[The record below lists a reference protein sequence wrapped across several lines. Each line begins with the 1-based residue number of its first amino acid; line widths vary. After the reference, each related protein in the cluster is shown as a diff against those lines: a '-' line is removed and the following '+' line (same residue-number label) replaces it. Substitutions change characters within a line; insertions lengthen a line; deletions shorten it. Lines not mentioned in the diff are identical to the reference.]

1 MAIIIAMADIEFF
14 SKLNP
19 QKLTSLGEDFEKEQ
33 AQFLKDELD
42 RALRRSGKL
51 KPEPQETTYERFPEE
66 D

>member
-1 MAIIIAMADIEFF
+1 MSDAEFF
-14 SKLNP
+14 AKVKP
-19 QKLTSLGEDFEKEQ
+19 QRLTSLDEDFKKEQ

-42 RALRRSGKL
+42 RALRRPGKV